1 MYSVYGYGE
10 MIADQV
16 RMDAYVSA
24 LRNAITPDSVVL
36 DIGTGPGVF
45 AVLACKFGAKRVYA
59 IEPADAIQLAREFS
73 AANGCSEQIV
83 FFQDLS
89 TRVSLPERADV
100 IISDLRGV
108 LPLFQQHVGSIID
121 ARRRFL
127 ASGGALIPQRDSLW
141 AAVVSAPKTYADYV
155 RPWSGNGYGLDLRP
169 AEQLVLNTWAKK
181 RVTSDQLLVEPK
193 CWATLDYTTIESSD
207 IHAEL
212 SWIVT
217 RAGAADGLSVWFD
230 AVLAEGVGFSNG
242 PDAPELIYGNAF
254 FPLQE
259 PVNLGAGDHV
269 AASIDADLVGDDYVW
284 RWETKVTRPSQ
295 TPRLI
300 ANFKQST
307 FLGAPRSLS
316 QLRKRAGTYLPRL
329 NDDGEI
335 DSFVLANMN
344 GSTSSEEI
352 ARQVATRYPNRFVT
366 INEALNRVGELAQE
380 YSV

>member
-1 MYSVYGYGE
+1 MYSVNGYGE

-73 AANGCSEQIV
+73 AANGCSEKIV

-108 LPLFQQHVGSIID
+108 LPFFQQHIGSIVD

-127 ASGGALIPQRDSLW
+127 APGGKLIPRRDSLW
-141 AAVVSAPKTYADYV
+141 AAVVNAPKTYGDYV
-155 RPWSGNGYGLDLRP
+155 KPWSGNGYGLDLRT
-169 AEQLVLNTWAKK
+169 AEQIVLNTWAKK

-193 CWATLDYTTIESSD
+193 CWATLDYTTIESPD
-207 IHAEL
+207 VHAEPT
-212 SWIVT
+212 WIVT
-217 RAGAADGLSVWFD
+217 RAGTADGLSIWFD

-254 FPLQE
+254 FPLLE
-259 PVNLGAGDHV
+259 PVNLEPGDHIAV
-269 AASIDADLVGDDYVW
+269 GIDADLVGDDYIW
-284 RWETKVTRPSQ
+284 RWKTKVTRPDQ
-295 TPRLI
+295 PPRLI

-307 FLGAPRSLS
+307 FLGAARSLS
-316 QLRKRAGTYLPRL
+316 QIRKHGGTYLPRL

-335 DSFVLANMN
+335 DSFVLTSMN

-352 ARQVATRYPNRFVT
+352 ARQLATRYPHRFVT
-366 INEALNRVGELAQE
+366 INEALNRVSELAQE